1 MFRNAGCRVVLLP
14 RDDSRN
20 GLRDFP
26 TALAQTVRAGFPR
39 EDVFRAVAANAAE
52 LLGLTAETGSI
63 EKGKR
68 ADLVLWSGDP
78 LGPAPRIESVW
89 IDGQR
94 IEETP

>member
-1 MFRNAGCRVVLLP
+1 MFRGAGCRVVLLP

-39 EDVFRAVAANAAE
+39 DEALRAATANAAE
-52 LLGLTAETGSI
+52 VLGLTSETGSI
-63 EKGKR
+63 EKGRR

-78 LGPAPRIESVW
+78 LGSAPRIESVW
-89 IDGQR
+89 IDGR
-94 IEETP
+94 RVEETP